1 MKWRARL
8 SRGRIAAAIAVA
20 VAADAFSFVIGPFGL
35 TFADEAIDVVVM
47 GVESWLLGFHW
58 LLLPTFLLEVVP
70 LVDAMP
76 TWTACVLA
84 LIAIR
89 RRERP

>member
-1 MKWRARL
+1 M
-8 SRGRIAAAIAVA
+8 AAAIAVA
-20 VAADAFSFVIGPFGL
+20 IAADAFSFVIGPFGL
-35 TFADEAIDVVVM
+35 TFADEAIDVAVM

-84 LIAIR
+84 VIAIR
-89 RRERP
+89 RREGRA